1 MFGFAY
7 RRERGAKLGGA
18 LLLRQVAA
26 FDDGETGGVDVDV
39 IDRVG
44 RKTGERGIG
53 LDCLVDLSPDGVFAD
68 AEQNMHAVIGG
79 ILLLLREEIL
89 KDVIGGFADNRVR
102 RDQDRHAAEAVGP
115 HLRTGERRDRGD
127 VAERG

>member
-1 MFGFAY
+1 MNVG
-7 RRERGAKLGGA
+7 
-18 LLLRQVAA
+18 
-26 FDDGETGGVDVDV
+26 V

-53 LDCLVDLSPDGVFAD
+53 LDCLVDLLPYGVFAD

-79 ILLLLREEIL
+79 ISLLLREEVL
-89 KDVIGGFADNRVR
+89 QNVIGGFADNRVR
-102 RDQDRHAAEAVGP
+102 RDQDRGAAEAVGP